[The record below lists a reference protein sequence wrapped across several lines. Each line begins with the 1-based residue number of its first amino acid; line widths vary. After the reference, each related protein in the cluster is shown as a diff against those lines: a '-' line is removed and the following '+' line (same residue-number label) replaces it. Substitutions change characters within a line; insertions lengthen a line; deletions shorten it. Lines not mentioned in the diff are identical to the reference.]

1 MQRLNKNLTAN
12 WHLYMAIPALI
23 LFSLF
28 FLYPLVRGVRLS
40 LMDWDGY
47 STPEF
52 IGISNFINFFKD
64 DRALHDI
71 SNTVIFALGSAPLL
85 NIFGLGLALLL
96 NDPGSAQK
104 HLTSKRKR
112 SIIPAVRGMIYL
124 PAVISPMI
132 MGSVWYLLLQPGRG
146 LFAIFLQRVGIDM
159 AGNWMLSGG
168 SALSVIILVN
178 VWQFAGMTMVIY
190 LAGLQAI
197 PGELYEAG
205 KVEGA
210 GGLQLFR
217 FITIP
222 QLLPAI
228 RINVIT
234 NIIGSLSVFE
244 VILALTDGGPGYATE
259 SLSIYIMRMSY
270 GSRTG
275 FSTAVAMILFM
286 IILIPVLISMR
297 FFDKLEDA

>member
-1 MQRLNKNLTAN
+1 
-12 WHLYMAIPALI
+12 MAIPALI

-28 FLYPLVRGVRLS
+28 FLYPLARGLRLS
-40 LMDWDGY
+40 LMDWNGY

-52 IGISNFINFFKD
+52 IGLSNFINFFKD

-71 SNTVIFALGSAPLL
+71 ANTVIFALGSAPLL
-85 NIFGLGLALLL
+85 NIFGLGLALLFNESNSSIKRL
-96 NDPGSAQK
+96 SAK
-104 HLTSKRKR
+104 GER
-112 SIIPAVRGMIYL
+112 SLIPAVRGMIYL

-197 PGELYEAG
+197 PEELYEAG
-205 KVEGA
+205 RVEGA
-210 GGLQLFR
+210 GRLQLFR
-217 FITIP
+217 YITIP

-297 FFDKLEDA
+297 FFDKLEDS